1 MCETVALAGTV
12 VYCVQFSDEAH
23 AVPTTLAPEL
33 DRFLTENDARIHDEL
48 FEFLR
53 IPSVSARSEHRQDT
67 MRAAEWLAARMHDVG
82 LTTEVVPTE
91 GHPIVI
97 GEWRKAAK
105 GAPTVLIY
113 GHYDVQPAEPL
124 ELWES
129 PPFEPTVR
137 RGRIYA
143 RGAVDDKGQLYL
155 HVKALEAHL
164 RTRNTLPINVIVLA
178 EGEEEVGSPNLAS
191 FIESQAKRLACDAVV
206 ISDSSMFAPGLPSIL
221 SSLRGMTYLQL
232 DVQGPAVD
240 LHSGSYGGAVINP
253 ATALARIIATFH
265 DDQYRVA
272 IPGFYDKVRE
282 WTRDARARIQA
293 LPFDEARF
301 VEEVGAPALGGEHG
315 YSTLERIWTR
325 PTCEINGLLSGYT
338 GEGAKTVLPAAA
350 MAKVSCRLVPD
361 QEPDEIAALVR
372 AHVERVAPAGVTVTV
387 RALHGGRPWRADL
400 QGPLYDAARRA
411 LATAF
416 GREPVIV
423 GEGGSI
429 PVVGDFE
436 RILGAPVLLVGF
448 GLPGENAHA
457 PNEWMSDENF
467 VKGTRAVA
475 SLWDEM
481 RG

>member
-1 MCETVALAGTV
+1 M
-12 VYCVQFSDEAH
+12 
-23 AVPTTLAPEL
+23 PLAPEL
-33 DRFLTENDARIHDEL
+33 DRFLADNDARIHDEL

-67 MRAAEWLAARMHDVG
+67 VRAAEWLAARMRDVG
-82 LTTEVVPTE
+82 LTTEVVPTD

-97 GEWRKAAK
+97 GEWRKAGD

-137 RGRIYA
+137 HGRIYA

-164 RTRNTLPINVIVLA
+164 RTRGTLPINVVVLA
-178 EGEEEVGSPNLAS
+178 EGEEEIGSPNLAN
-191 FIESQAKRLACDAVV
+191 FVETQAKRLGCDAVV

-221 SSLRGMTYLQL
+221 SSLRGLTYLQI
-232 DVQGPAVD
+232 DVQGAAVD

-265 DDQYRVA
+265 DEHLRVA

-282 WTRDARARIQA
+282 WTPDARKRIQA
-293 LPFDEARF
+293 LPFDEGKFRD
-301 VEEVGAPALGGEHG
+301 EVGAPSLGGEDG
-315 YSTLERIWTR
+315 QSTLERIWTR

-361 QEPDEIAALVR
+361 QDPDDIATLVR
-372 AHVERVAPAGVTVTV
+372 AHVERVAPPGVTVTI

-411 LATAF
+411 LTAAF
-416 GREPVIV
+416 GKEPVIV

-457 PNEWMSDENF
+457 PNEWMSEENF
-467 VKGTRAVA
+467 VKGTRAIA
-475 SLWDEM
+475 ALWDEM
-481 RG
+481 AVPRNPS